1 MTQKNWLENE
11 SGGGVNDDAVSRP
24 RGKRRALSLSIAL
37 SLIAGVG
44 IAQPASAESAGIIE
58 ELVVTGLRG
67 QPRTAADS
75 AVPIDVFSLE
85 SIESV
90 SFQDTN
96 DILQTLIPSYN
107 VGREAIADGGTFIRS
122 PNLRNL
128 PSHHTLVLVNGKRR
142 HRSALVALGGDG
154 TQGPD
159 VATIPAAALESIE
172 VLRDGAS
179 AQYGSDAIAG
189 VINFNLR
196 ENREGGSLRVDTGQ
210 FFEGDGFQTTVQ
222 GNVGLPIGDS
232 GFFSLSGEYTDQE
245 FSERS
250 NQYCT
255 GDFCINDPST
265 APGNPNNVPGGL
277 SDADIVNS
285 ARYQAALGNA
295 SVEGDNVQPW
305 GQPNSTALR
314 VFYNAGFEL
323 SDSAELYSFGNY
335 SQSKGDG
342 SFFHRFPGNSVL
354 SDRRLQDGSR
364 WNPAFNDTGTGPN
377 FAAGFTP
384 RFEGEVTDYSFI
396 GGARGEADGALMWDA
411 SIRYGSSEIDY
422 RLFNTYNPSLGPDSP
437 TDFKPGTL
445 TNEELQIQL
454 DMSKEL
460 DWGFNSPVIMAF
472 GASYLDESY
481 DVGQSSQTASFEQGA
496 WATSDP
502 FGFCDA
508 GVATAAGAAVIG
520 NGSDLD
526 CSNTSDPAFRAF
538 PVGSNG
544 FPGYSS
550 AFAGTYERDSYAA
563 YVDFSADITEDF
575 FGQVAVRFEDYSDF
589 GNETVAK
596 VAGRYRLNDVFALR
610 GSVGTGFRAP
620 TPGQQ
625 GTINVATILPFG
637 VPIASGT
644 FPPGGPVAQALGA
657 TQLAPETTVNYTLGL
672 TADFDSGLTVTLDW
686 YQIEIDDRT
695 RFVSGR
701 DVSTD
706 PTAGAAF
713 ANFQALQAANV
724 AGAETIGEVRFLT
737 NAFDS
742 VTSGVDIVAT
752 YPVEWSNGQS
762 TVFSAAM
769 NYNDLQA
776 EGDNIGTFLDN
787 EDLFDFENGQ
797 PQMRGIL
804 SAMHSVGAWTVT
816 GRASY
821 FGEYENSQEVRN
833 GGPLLGVQTFGA
845 EWFVDLEG
853 AYQINDTFRLSVGGR
868 NIFDEYPDQL
878 NAEIGQRD
886 QCCGRI
892 FDSASVLPWQGG
904 YYYTRLNMD
913 F

>member
-1 MTQKNWLENE
+1 MTEKNWKDKDW
-11 SGGGVNDDAVSRP
+11 GGGVNDDATP
-24 RGKRRALSLSIAL
+24 RSMGRRTALSLSIAL
-37 SLIAGVG
+37 SLIVGVG
-44 IAQPASAESAGIIE
+44 VAQPASAASAQIE
-58 ELVVTGLRG
+58 EVVVTGLRG
-67 QPRTAADS
+67 EPRTAADS

-107 VGREAIADGGTFIRS
+107 VGRQAISDGGTFIRS

-210 FFEGDGFQTTVQ
+210 FSEGDGFQTTLQ
-222 GNVGLPIGDS
+222 GNIGLPLGEK
-232 GFFSLSGEYTDQE
+232 GFLSISGEFTDQE

-255 GDFCINDPST
+255 GSFCIENPST
-265 APGNPNNVPGGL
+265 APGNANNVPGGL

-285 ARYQAALGNA
+285 PRYQAALGGA
-295 SVEGDNVQPW
+295 SVEGRNVQPW
-305 GQPNSTALR
+305 GQPNSEALR
-314 VFYNAGFEL
+314 FFYNAGYEL
-323 SDSAELYSFGNY
+323 SDSAELYSYGNY
-335 SQSKGDG
+335 SASKGDG

-354 SDRRLQDGSR
+354 SDRRLEDGSR
-364 WNPAFNDTGTGPN
+364 FNPAFNDTGSGPN

-384 RFEGEVTDYSFI
+384 RFEGEVTDLSFI
-396 GGARGEADGALMWDA
+396 GGARGELDGDLMWDA

-422 RLFNTYNPSLGPDSP
+422 RLFNTYNPSLGPNSP
-437 TDFKPGTL
+437 TDFKPGDL
-445 TNEELQIQL
+445 TNEEIQLQL

-460 DWGFNSPVIMAF
+460 DWGMNSPVTMAF

-481 DVGQSSQTASFEQGA
+481 EVGQSSDTASFEQGP

-502 FGFCDA
+502 FGFCNA
-508 GVATAAGAAVIG
+508 GVATTAGMAVIG

-526 CSNTSDPAFRAF
+526 CANASDPAFRAF

-544 FPGYSS
+544 FPGYSP
-550 AFAGTYERDSYAA
+550 AFAGSYDRDSYAL
-563 YVDFSADITEDF
+563 YVDFSADITENF

-596 VAGRYRLNDVFALR
+596 AAGRYRLTDVFAIR

-657 TQLAPETTVNYTLGL
+657 TDLTPETTVNYTVGV
-672 TADFDSGLTVTLDW
+672 TASFDSGLTVTADW

-695 RFVSGR
+695 RFTSGR
-701 DVSTD
+701 DVSTN

-713 ANFQALQAANV
+713 DNFQALQAAGV

-737 NAFDS
+737 NAFNS
-742 VTSGVDIVAT
+742 TTTGVDIVAT
-752 YPVEWSNGQS
+752 YPVEWSNGSS
-762 TVFSAAM
+762 TMFSAAM
-769 NYNDLQA
+769 NYNDLEA

-787 EDLFDFENGQ
+787 EDLFDFENSQ
-797 PQMRGIL
+797 PQTRAIL
-804 SAMHSVGAWTVT
+804 TATHSVGSWNVT

-821 FGEYENSQEVRN
+821 FGEYENSQEDGN
-833 GGPLLGVQTFGA
+833 GGPLLGAQTFGG

-853 AYQINDTFRLSVGGR
+853 AYQINDMFRLSVGGR
-868 NIFDEYPDQL
+868 NIFDEYPDEL

-886 QCCGRI
+886 QCCGRV
-892 FDSASVLPWQGG
+892 FDSGSVLPWQGG
-904 YYYTRLNMD
+904 YYYTRLNVD

>member
-285 ARYQAALGNA
+285 VRYQAALGNA

>member
-335 SQSKGDG
+335 SQSEGDG

>member
-285 ARYQAALGNA
+285 VRYQAALGNA

-335 SQSKGDG
+335 SQSEGDG

-411 SIRYGSSEIDY
+411 
-422 RLFNTYNPSLGPDSP
+422 
-437 TDFKPGTL
+437 
-445 TNEELQIQL
+445 
-454 DMSKEL
+454 
-460 DWGFNSPVIMAF
+460 
-472 GASYLDESY
+472 
-481 DVGQSSQTASFEQGA
+481 
-496 WATSDP
+496 
-502 FGFCDA
+502 
-508 GVATAAGAAVIG
+508 
-520 NGSDLD
+520 
-526 CSNTSDPAFRAF
+526 
-538 PVGSNG
+538 
-544 FPGYSS
+544 
-550 AFAGTYERDSYAA
+550 
-563 YVDFSADITEDF
+563 
-575 FGQVAVRFEDYSDF
+575 
-589 GNETVAK
+589 
-596 VAGRYRLNDVFALR
+596 
-610 GSVGTGFRAP
+610 
-620 TPGQQ
+620 
-625 GTINVATILPFG
+625 
-637 VPIASGT
+637 
-644 FPPGGPVAQALGA
+644 
-657 TQLAPETTVNYTLGL
+657 
-672 TADFDSGLTVTLDW
+672 
-686 YQIEIDDRT
+686 
-695 RFVSGR
+695 
-701 DVSTD
+701 
-706 PTAGAAF
+706 
-713 ANFQALQAANV
+713 
-724 AGAETIGEVRFLT
+724 
-737 NAFDS
+737 
-742 VTSGVDIVAT
+742 
-752 YPVEWSNGQS
+752 
-762 TVFSAAM
+762 
-769 NYNDLQA
+769 
-776 EGDNIGTFLDN
+776 
-787 EDLFDFENGQ
+787 
-797 PQMRGIL
+797 
-804 SAMHSVGAWTVT
+804 
-816 GRASY
+816 
-821 FGEYENSQEVRN
+821 
-833 GGPLLGVQTFGA
+833 
-845 EWFVDLEG
+845 
-853 AYQINDTFRLSVGGR
+853 
-868 NIFDEYPDQL
+868 
-878 NAEIGQRD
+878 
-886 QCCGRI
+886 
-892 FDSASVLPWQGG
+892 
-904 YYYTRLNMD
+904 
-913 F
+913 

>member
-11 SGGGVNDDAVSRP
+11 SGGGVNDDAGSRP
-24 RGKRRALSLSIAL
+24 RGKRKALSLSIAL

-44 IAQPASAESAGIIE
+44 IAQPASAESAGALE
-58 ELVVTGLRG
+58 EIVVTGLRG

-107 VGREAIADGGTFIRS
+107 VGREAISDGGTFIRS

-196 ENREGGSLRVDTGQ
+196 ENSEGGSLRVDTGQ
-210 FFEGDGFQTTVQ
+210 LYEGDGFQTTVQ

-245 FSERS
+245 FSERA

-255 GDFCINDPST
+255 GSFCINDPST

-285 ARYQAALGNA
+285 ARYQAAIGSA

-314 VFYNAGFEL
+314 VFYNAGFDL
-323 SDSAELYSFGNY
+323 GDSAELYSFGNY

-364 WNPAFNDTGTGPN
+364 WNPAFNETGTGPN

-396 GGARGEADGALMWDA
+396 GGARGEADGALMWDV
-411 SIRYGSSEIDY
+411 SVRYGSSEIDY

-445 TNEELQIQL
+445 TNEELQLQL

-481 DVGQSSQTASFEQGA
+481 DVGQSSQTASFEQGP

-508 GVATAAGAAVIG
+508 GVATPAGAAVIG
-520 NGSDLD
+520 TGSDLD

-544 FPGYSS
+544 FPGYSP
-550 AFAGTYERDSYAA
+550 AFAGTYERDSYAV
-563 YVDFSADITEDF
+563 YVDFSADITENF

-596 VAGRYRLNDVFALR
+596 AAGRYRINEVFAIR

-657 TQLAPETTVNYTLGL
+657 TQLAPETTVNYTLGV

-706 PTAGAAF
+706 PTAGTAF

-797 PQMRGIL
+797 PQVRGIL
-804 SAMHSVGAWTVT
+804 SAMHNVGAWTVT

-821 FGEYENSQEVRN
+821 FGEYENSQEDGN
-833 GGPLLGVQTFGA
+833 GGPLIGAQTFGG

-853 AYQINDTFRLSVGGR
+853 AYQINETFRLSVGGR

-878 NAEIGQRD
+878 NAEVGQRD

-892 FDSASVLPWQGG
+892 YDSASVLPWQGG